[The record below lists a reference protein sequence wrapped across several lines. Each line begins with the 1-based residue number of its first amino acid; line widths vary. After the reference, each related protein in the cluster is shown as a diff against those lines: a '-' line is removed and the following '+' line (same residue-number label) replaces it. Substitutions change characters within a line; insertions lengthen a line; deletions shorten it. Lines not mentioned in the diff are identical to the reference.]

1 MISFLINLNP
11 EDMLLL
17 LHAAILALTFLLMKN
32 MPAKERAFLDA
43 QISRWSSDANMP
55 KKTLWNWIY
64 VLMILG
70 GAEFVLTNL
79 CMRRV
84 NRMLRRMMKP

>member
-17 LHAAILALTFLLMKN
+17 LHAAILALTFLLM
-32 MPAKERAFLDA
+32 
-43 QISRWSSDANMP
+43 
-55 KKTLWNWIY
+55 
-64 VLMILG
+64 ILG

-79 CMRRV
+79 CMRQV